1 MGGGGPGMGFSGGL
15 PPQLHGS
22 GVFGLADRVTDTN
35 WSNVGQG
42 LIGVGLIG
50 AGVAVTAMG
59 APLIGGAALVIG
71 VVVVFDAA
79 AKADSADK
87 GSGSG
92 AGTEAPGTDK
102 PITPEQAITPP
113 QPEEPEPK
121 KEGSGGKPNP
131 DAKPNPMDKPNPMS
145 SFPHWRDYYPNPE
158 GTGGGGPASAGVV
171 SFDGYAVVGD
181 GVMALA
187 TQVGARSF
195 RIAR

>member
-1 MGGGGPGMGFSGGL
+1 MGFSGGL

-102 PITPEQAITPP
+102 PITPEQPTTPP

-145 SFPHWRDYYPNPE
+145 SLPHWRDYYPKPK
-158 GTGGGGPASAGVV
+158 GAGGVCPATARVV
-171 SFDGYAVVGD
+171 SFDGYAVVGN
-181 GVMALA
+181 GVTALA